1 MEMLGV
7 QENEEQVLDGQPV
20 SRTAEQH
27 NSCLVKQ
34 AMLTKGML
42 HTTAGHASPQS
53 ELNVAAAISAVILLG
68 LAFSRVQIC
77 IVGCF
82 LSASILHTW
91 LLPAMMHRVC
101 CCCCCCCQ
109 PPKKPKVKAEKAAA
123 AGGDENGDPVDGECR
138 RHCSPVTM
146 NSLVLWSSLP
156 IIKTN
161 WCCILWCGQHCPS
174 DKSR

>member
-1 MEMLGV
+1 
-7 QENEEQVLDGQPV
+7 
-20 SRTAEQH
+20 
-27 NSCLVKQ
+27 
-34 AMLTKGML
+34 MLTKGML
-42 HTTAGHASPQS
+42 HTTAGHASSQS

-123 AGGDENGDPVDGECR
+123 AGADENGDPVDGECR
-138 RHCSPVTM
+138 RQCSPVTM
-146 NSLVLWSSLP
+146 SSLVLCCSHHCQSSGPVGIVYYGVPSTVQQKSQDDDVDRLG
-156 IIKTN
+156 N
-161 WCCILWCGQHCPS
+161 CAQAGCGEHVRMPS
-174 DKSR
+174 GQL